1 MSRLR
6 ELGFGASRGCFA
18 DRAGEVVFAR
28 VVAIVADSRLEY
40 RNSYAMGAT
49 CGASWN
55 SSEFHEIAIFPQ
67 PRTASLMAVTL
78 LTGRV
83 YGDGLGGLRAVLF
96 ILGGILR
103 QEKQVLHSPHSDKS
117 SVDQLGT

>member
-40 RNSYAMGAT
+40 RNSYAMGRHA
-49 CGASWN
+49 ASWN

-96 ILGGILR
+96 ILGSILR

-117 SVDQLGT
+117 SVDQLRT